1 MVIYFTSAGCT
12 YNAVNRFFT
21 LFAASQETIFR
32 QLLLLCIFKATNI
45 CMKKIFFLAA
55 ACLFVLTLSAQKV
68 QAPDQIYGQLFNDV
82 QLSRIFPDNKTFV
95 DCIPKRNPAGIV
107 ADYLKIKNNPAIR
120 FSLKLFVEENFD
132 MPPAPPAFN
141 YIQPEKDVT
150 VHINN
155 LWGNLKREQDKAVE
169 GSSLLALP
177 HPYIVPGG
185 RFREIYYWDSY
196 FTMLGLKET
205 EDIQTMHNMLD
216 NFKYLI
222 NTYGHIPN
230 GNRSYYLSR
239 SQPPFFSLMVEL
251 LAKTEEMEV
260 YKLYVAAMEKEYNY
274 WMNGYTTVK
283 NGTAFKKLVRLADGS
298 ILNRYC
304 DELSIPRQESW
315 ADDVETAAKSKRDK
329 KVVYNNLRSAAESGW
344 DFSSRWLADEN
355 NLSTIQTTDII
366 PIDLNC
372 LLYNTERQLA
382 DFYERYDDNKK
393 RGFYNTRAV
402 KRYNAIQK
410 HCLNMKERIY
420 YDYNWKQKK
429 QTGKFTPASF
439 FPIWLMASHPES
451 NEMYGKA
458 AAEKL
463 KTLLLKEGGILTTPV
478 SNKQQ
483 WDAPNGWAP
492 LQWVVITALEK
503 SNQSE
508 LAKDIA
514 YRWIKLNN
522 DVYQRTGKLMEKY
535 NVADTKLEAG
545 GGEYPGQDGF
555 GWTNGVLLAL
565 IKKYGLPAPTENK

>member
-1 MVIYFTSAGCT
+1 
-12 YNAVNRFFT
+12 
-21 LFAASQETIFR
+21 
-32 QLLLLCIFKATNI
+32 
-45 CMKKIFFLAA
+45 MKKIILSTIT
-55 ACLFVLTLSAQKV
+55 CLSILQLIAQKIKT
-68 QAPDQIYGQLFNDV
+68 PDQIYGQLFQDV
-82 QLSRIFPDNKTFV
+82 QMARIFPDNKTFV
-95 DCIPKRNPAGIV
+95 DCTPKRKPATIV
-107 ADYLKIKNNPAIR
+107 ADYMKIKNNPAIR

-132 MPPAPPAFN
+132 MPTAPPEFN
-141 YIQPEKDVT
+141 YIQQEKDVAA
-150 VHINN
+150 HIRN
-155 LWGNLKREQDKAVE
+155 LWSNLKREQDKTIE

-196 FTMLGLKET
+196 FTMLGLKESEEIET
-205 EDIQTMHNMLD
+205 IKHMLD

-251 LAKTEEMEV
+251 YASATENEN
-260 YKLYVAAMEKEYNY
+260 YKLYVEAMEKEYNY
-274 WMNGYTTVK
+274 WMNGYTTIK
-283 NGTAFKKLVRLADGS
+283 NGTASKKLVRLADGS

-329 KVVYNNLRSAAESGW
+329 KIVYNHLRSAAESGW
-344 DFSSRWLADEN
+344 DFSSRWLANDN
-355 NLSTIQTTDII
+355 DLSTIQTTDII
-366 PIDLNC
+366 PIDLNS
-372 LLYNTERQLA
+372 LLYHTEKLLA
-382 DFYERYDDNKK
+382 EFYDRYDEDKK
-393 RGFYNTRAV
+393 VKFYTARAV
-402 KRYNAIQK
+402 KRNTAMQKYCFNA
-410 HCLNMKERIY
+410 KEKIY

-439 FPIWLMASHPES
+439 FPIWLYDGYSET
-451 NEMYGKA
+451 NEANGKA

-463 KTLLLKEGGILTTPV
+463 KTLLLKDGGVASTVVT
-478 SNKQQ
+478 NKQQ

-492 LQWVVITALEK
+492 LQWVVISALEK
-503 SNQSE
+503 SNQTE
-508 LAKDIA
+508 LAAVIA
-514 YRWIKLNN
+514 KRWIKLND

-535 NVADTKLEAG
+535 NVVNTKLEAG

-565 IKKYGLPAPTENK
+565 INKYGKTE

>member
-1 MVIYFTSAGCT
+1 
-12 YNAVNRFFT
+12 
-21 LFAASQETIFR
+21 
-32 QLLLLCIFKATNI
+32 
-45 CMKKIFFLAA
+45 MKKIFIL
-55 ACLFVLTLSAQKV
+55 LFTFSITMKSITQKV
-68 QAPDQIYGQLFNDV
+68 QTPDVIYGQLFKDV
-82 QLSRIFPDNKTFV
+82 QISRIFPDNKTFV
-95 DCIPKRNPAGIV
+95 DCIPKRKPAAIV

-141 YIQPEKDVT
+141 YIQQEKDVT
-150 VHINN
+150 AHITN
-155 LWGNLKREQDKAVE
+155 LWGNLKREQDKSVE

-196 FTMLGLKET
+196 FTMLGLKESGET
-205 EDIQTMHNMLD
+205 ETMRHMLD

-251 LAKTEEMEV
+251 YASATENEN
-260 YKLYVAAMEKEYNY
+260 YKLYVEAMEKEYNY
-274 WMNGYTTVK
+274 WMNGYTIIK
-283 NGTAFKKLVRLADGS
+283 NGTAAKKLVRLADGS
-298 ILNRYC
+298 ILNRYY
-304 DELSIPRQESW
+304 DELFIPRQESW
-315 ADDVETAAKSKRDK
+315 ADDVETASKSKRDK
-329 KVVYNNLRSAAESGW
+329 KIVYNHLRSAAESGW
-344 DFSSRWLADEN
+344 DFSSRWLADDN
-355 NLSTIQTTDII
+355 DLSTIQTTDIV
-366 PIDLNC
+366 PVDLNS
-372 LLYNTERQLA
+372 LLYHTEKLLA
-382 DFYERYDDNKK
+382 DFYDRYDDKK
-393 RGFYNTRAV
+393 KVSFYNNRAL

-410 HCLNMKERIY
+410 YCFNTKEKIY

-439 FPIWLMASHPES
+439 FPIWLNDGYSES
-451 NEMYGKA
+451 NDVNGKA

-463 KTLLLKEGGILTTPV
+463 KQLLLKEGGVLSTSV

-492 LQWVVITALEK
+492 LQWIVIGALEK
-503 SNQSE
+503 SNQKE
-508 LAKDIA
+508 LAADIA
-514 YRWIKLNN
+514 QRWIKLNN

-535 NVADTKLEAG
+535 NVVDTHLEAG

-565 IKKYGLPAPTENK
+565 IKKYGAPK